1 MVSRRSPTP
10 TVDPHTK
17 WHGDAAQGVLRSVLT
32 FSEDA
37 VDKHVLFALAK
48 DERESSGHLEV
59 KGDHYYLGNLV
70 LQPGDT
76 YVTDA
81 TAAGMCAVGR
91 GGDFEYAIVH
101 KVPPTACSQFAL
113 IVDWVFV

>member
-1 MVSRRSPTP
+1 MSLIEYIPPDARTY
-10 TVDPHTK
+10 

-37 VDKHVLFALAK
+37 VEKHVLFALAE
-48 DERESSGHLEV
+48 DERESSGHLPVGE
-59 KGDHYYLGNLV
+59 HYYLGNLV

-91 GGDFEYAIVH
+91 GGRRGDSA
-101 KVPPTACSQFAL
+101 
-113 IVDWVFV
+113 